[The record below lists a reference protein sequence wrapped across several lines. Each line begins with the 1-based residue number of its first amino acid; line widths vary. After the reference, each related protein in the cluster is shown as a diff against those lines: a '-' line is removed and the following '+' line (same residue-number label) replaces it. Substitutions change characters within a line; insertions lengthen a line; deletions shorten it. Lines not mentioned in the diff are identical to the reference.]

1 MIEFND
7 SFSQAAVAEAMCAH
21 SGLAKLISQQLM
33 LPSFAYAH
41 DVEGRRIGGPLVA
54 PNPVLHKTTLFV
66 SPRDM
71 REHLPREINFAR
83 FRCACNAAGQPVGVL
98 EQPHVT
104 TPGNGYRTSAS
115 PRSTCYEEATITFPL
130 SLT

>member
-7 SFSQAAVAEAMCAH
+7 SFSQASVAEAMCAH

-33 LPSFAYAH
+33 LPGFAYAH

-54 PNPVLHKTTLFV
+54 PNPVLHKTTLVV

-71 REHLPREINFAR
+71 REPLPREINFAR
-83 FRCACNAAGQPVGVL
+83 FRCACNAAGQPVGEWQRVIVGAYVNHGSNDK
-98 EQPHVT
+98 PDWSSHT
-104 TPGNGYRTSAS
+104 
-115 PRSTCYEEATITFPL
+115 
-130 SLT
+130 

>member
-21 SGLAKLISQQLM
+21 PALTKLISQQLM

-54 PNPVLHKTTLFV
+54 PNPVLHKSTFFV

-83 FRCACNAAGQPVGVL
+83 FRCACNAVGQPVGEWQRVIVGAYVNHGSNDA
-98 EQPHVT
+98 PDWSSHT
-104 TPGNGYRTSAS
+104 
-115 PRSTCYEEATITFPL
+115 
-130 SLT
+130 

>member
-41 DVEGRRIGGPLVA
+41 DVEG
-54 PNPVLHKTTLFV
+54 
-66 SPRDM
+66 
-71 REHLPREINFAR
+71 
-83 FRCACNAAGQPVGVL
+83 
-98 EQPHVT
+98 
-104 TPGNGYRTSAS
+104 
-115 PRSTCYEEATITFPL
+115 
-130 SLT
+130 